1 MKAAFDRSYADNI
14 LPDRMEKYI
23 KELEDDLKLSETNIH
38 EKTLLK
44 PGISAKWIRFLYEEE
59 QFKKKLTQKIEDL
72 KNHLAE
78 KIFEKRKE
86 SLINQQSFTEVQI
99 KIEVERRLKQ
109 LPQYVLIK
117 DELAVQ
123 DEVIRLIN
131 EAKQL
136 ISQLSFDIK
145 NSIDILKL
153 ENVL

>member
-1 MKAAFDRSYADNI
+1 MNASFDRSYADNI

-72 KNHLAE
+72 KNQLAE

-123 DEVIRLIN
+123 DEIIRLIN

-153 ENVL
+153 ENTL